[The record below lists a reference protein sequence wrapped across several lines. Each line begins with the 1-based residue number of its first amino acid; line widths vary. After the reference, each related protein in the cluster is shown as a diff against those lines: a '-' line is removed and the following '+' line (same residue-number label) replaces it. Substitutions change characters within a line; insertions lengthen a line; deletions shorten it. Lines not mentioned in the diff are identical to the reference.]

1 MIRQVAL
8 AGGFLAIALVAS
20 SAWPVVEGAL
30 AHDHGVMGQ
39 TWGIVEPD
47 LLDTIDRRLKTMQT
61 DGSIERMQAA
71 LRVKAQERVRNPL
84 PVAGIG
90 AVREARSWTF
100 DPSIVLDQD
109 VRDQKGRLVAQ
120 AGQRVNPLSFVAMKT
135 DLVFIDGR
143 DDAQVEWAMKR
154 WSAQNAKI
162 IFVAGS
168 PFDRMGEKKRRF
180 FFDQQ
185 GKLTS
190 HFGIAHVPAVVAPQ
204 GEVLRISE
212 IEMPGAGA

>member
-1 MIRQVAL
+1 MIRRVAL
-8 AGGFLAIALVAS
+8 GGGFLAIALVAS

-47 LLDTIDRRLKTMQT
+47 LLATIDRRLKTMQA

-143 DDAQVEWAMKR
+143 DDAQVDWAMKR

>member
-1 MIRQVAL
+1 VIRRVAL

-47 LLDTIDRRLKTMQT
+47 LLDTIDRRLKTMQA

-84 PVAGIG
+84 PVAGIA

-143 DDAQVEWAMKR
+143 DDAQVDWAMKR

>member
-1 MIRQVAL
+1 MIRRVAL

-20 SAWPVVEGAL
+20 SAWPVVGGAL

-47 LLDTIDRRLKTMQT
+47 LLDTIDRRLKTMQA
-61 DGSIERMQAA
+61 DGSIERMNAA

-90 AVREARSWTF
+90 AVREGRSWTF

-120 AGQRVNPLSFVAMKT
+120 AGQRVNPYTERPVG
-135 DLVFIDGR
+135 D
-143 DDAQVEWAMKR
+143 
-154 WSAQNAKI
+154 
-162 IFVAGS
+162 
-168 PFDRMGEKKRRF
+168 P
-180 FFDQQ
+180 
-185 GKLTS
+185 
-190 HFGIAHVPAVVAPQ
+190 VPV
-204 GEVLRISE
+204 RT
-212 IEMPGAGA
+212 